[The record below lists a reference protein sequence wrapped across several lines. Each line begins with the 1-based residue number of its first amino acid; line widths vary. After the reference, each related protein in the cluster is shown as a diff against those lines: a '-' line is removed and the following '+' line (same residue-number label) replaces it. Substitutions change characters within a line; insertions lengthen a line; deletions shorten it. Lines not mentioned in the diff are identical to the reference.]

1 MALGVLEAEGRAEA
15 ALLNHSYLP
24 TGTELSGALPAGG
37 ATTPVDLY
45 ISALASSSS
54 AYKRYGRVAAIL

>member
-37 ATTPVDLY
+37 ATPVDLY
-45 ISALASSSS
+45 MSALASSSS